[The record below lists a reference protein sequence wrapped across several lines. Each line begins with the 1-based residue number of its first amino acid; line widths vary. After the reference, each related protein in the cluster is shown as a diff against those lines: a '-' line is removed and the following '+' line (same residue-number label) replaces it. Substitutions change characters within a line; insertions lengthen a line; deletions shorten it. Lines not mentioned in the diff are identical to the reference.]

1 MLLLIPYQNPPS
13 IPTLLVAQV
22 VGYLRNTRLIIDW
35 HNFGHTILALRLGA
49 EHPLVRIYRIYE
61 LVFSRFATAH
71 FTVTDAMAR
80 VLRRDYRLSSP
91 VLPLHDRP
99 TSYFQAFTDDE
110 RFSFLRRLPDTAD
123 HADGIEI
130 GKTRLLVSSTSWTP
144 DEDFGILLDA
154 LVQYSDLAMT
164 SHPYLPEIL
173 VVVTGKGPLRAHF
186 LAEIAKLKSQ
196 DKLEMITF
204 KTAWLS
210 TEDYS
215 SLLAAADIGVSL
227 HKSSSGVDLPMKVVD
242 MFGAG
247 LPVVG
252 WGDFEAWPE
261 LVKEGINGR
270 GFKSA
275 SELQTIVMG
284 LFSGDGSE
292 LQRLR
297 NGAVQEGL
305 RRWDGEWDPIAGRLL
320 ELCS

>member
-1 MLLLIPYQNPPS
+1 
-13 IPTLLVAQV
+13 
-22 VGYLRNTRLIIDW
+22 
-35 HNFGHTILALRLGA
+35 
-49 EHPLVRIYRIYE
+49 
-61 LVFSRFATAH
+61 
-71 FTVTDAMAR
+71 MAR

-91 VLPLHDRP
+91 VMPLHDRP
-99 TSYFQAFTDDE
+99 ASHFQATTDDE
-110 RFSFLRRLPDTAD
+110 RFAFLRRLPDTAD
-123 HADGIEI
+123 HADSIEI

-144 DEDFGILLDA
+144 DEDFRILLDA

-173 VVVTGKGPLRAHF
+173 VVVTGKGPLSAHF

-204 KTAWLS
+204 KTTWLS
-210 TEDYS
+210 MENYS

-247 LPVVG
+247 VPVVG

-270 GFKSA
+270 SFKSA
-275 SELQTIVMG
+275 AELQTIVMG

-292 LQRLR
+292 LRGLR
-297 NGAVQEGL
+297 DGAIQEGL
-305 RRWDGEWDPIAGRLL
+305 RRWDDEWDPIAGRLL